1 MYMERTH
8 VEPDRDEWDEELA
21 HTRFANVYGLAE
33 YLLIDV
39 AKMDP
44 SSPHAK
50 NTPKRFVQMLRELTT
65 PDKFEFTTFPAT
77 SRDMVVIKQVPVISV
92 CAHHIIPFRGYAQV
106 GYIPEQTVAGLSKI
120 PRLVKA
126 LSKGLSVQEELTAE
140 IAEQLTKHLGTEHV
154 AVVMECEHLCMTIRG
169 VQAPGTTTYT
179 ATMRGHFGEHDRTA
193 KDEFLRAIGK

>member
-1 MYMERTH
+1 VAPEFDWDAAELEQLATH
-8 VEPDRDEWDEELA
+8 
-21 HTRFANVYGLAE
+21 
-33 YLLIDV
+33 LLMQV
-39 AKMDP
+39 ARMDP
-44 SSPHAK
+44 DSPHSK
-50 NTPKRFVQMLRELTT
+50 DTPKRFIQMLRELTT
-65 PDKFEFTTFPAT
+65 PEHFEFTTFPAT

-140 IAEQLTKHLGTEHV
+140 IADQLSKYLGTEHV